1 MGVNFGLHRLV
12 WGTAAPARY
21 YYIIRGPA
29 GQARGRMA
37 VAFPPV
43 KWYNGGNLLIKEG
56 PAVDIAIYTLG
67 CKVNQYETQAMER
80 ELLRRG
86 HTLADF
92 DGPAD
97 AYIVNTCTV
106 TAVSDKKCRNIIR
119 RARKGAPGAVVA
131 VCGCY
136 AQTDPDAVAALGVD
150 LVSGS
155 AGRMDF
161 LDKLEGL
168 LQTRGEQVITV
179 DSALARRDFERLPA
193 GGAAGR
199 TRAMLKVEDGCVNFC
214 SYCVIPY
221 ARGPVRSLPLDEAVE
236 QARKLAAEGYRE
248 VVLTGIEIS
257 SWGHDLKGGQG
268 LIDLIEAVCGAAPEL
283 RVRLGSLEPRTV
295 TEEFCRRAAALPNL
309 CPHFHLSLQSG
320 CDATLARM
328 NRKYD
333 TARYYESVRLLRE
346 YFPAP
351 GVTTDLITGFP
362 GETEGEFAQ
371 TLEFIR
377 RCAFTAMHVFPY
389 SRRPGT
395 PADTMPDQVPKE
407 EKEARARK
415 AIALAGELEAR
426 WLNGQV
432 GRVLPVLFE
441 EEKDGLWQG
450 HTPNY
455 ALVRAQGKTLHNRL
469 ADVKI
474 TGVDGGALLGTT
486 AEQG

>member
-1 MGVNFGLHRLV
+1 M
-12 WGTAAPARY
+12 
-21 YYIIRGPA
+21 
-29 GQARGRMA
+29 
-37 VAFPPV
+37 
-43 KWYNGGNLLIKEG
+43 
-56 PAVDIAIYTLG
+56 DIAIYTLG
-67 CKVNQYETQAMER
+67 CKVNQYETQAMEQ

-86 HTLADF
+86 HTLTAF

-119 RARKGAPGAVVA
+119 RARKNAPEAVVA

-136 AQTDPDAVAALGVD
+136 AQTAPEAVAALGVD

-155 AGRMDF
+155 AGRMAF
-161 LDKLEGL
+161 LDRLEEL
-168 LQTRGEQVITV
+168 LQTRGEPVIAV
-179 DSALARRDFERLPA
+179 DEALARRDFERLPA

-214 SYCVIPY
+214 AYCIIPY
-221 ARGPVRSLPLDEAVE
+221 ARGPVRSLPLEEAVG
-236 QARKLAAEGYRE
+236 QVQKLGLEGYRE

-257 SWGHDLKGGQG
+257 SWGQDPKNGQS
-268 LIDLIEAVCGAAPEL
+268 LIDLIEAVCAAAPEL
-283 RVRLGSLEPRTV
+283 RVRLGSLEPRTI
-295 TEEFCRRAAALPNL
+295 TEDFCRRASALPNL

-346 YFPAP
+346 HFPDP
-351 GVTTDLITGFP
+351 GITTDLITGFP
-362 GETEGEFAQ
+362 GETGEEFRQ
-371 TLEFIR
+371 TLAFIEK
-377 RCAFTAMHVFPY
+377 CAFTAMHVFPY

-395 PADTMPDQVPKE
+395 PAGAMPGQVPKE
-407 EKEARARK
+407 EKESRARA
-415 AIALAGELEAR
+415 AIALADKLESR
-426 WLNGQV
+426 WLNSQV
-432 GRVLPVLFE
+432 GRTLPVLFE

-455 ALVRAQGKTLHNRL
+455 ALVRAQGKDLHNRL
-469 ADVKI
+469 MNVHI
-474 TGVDGGALLGTT
+474 TGVEDNALAGALSS
-486 AEQG
+486 EQG